1 MEKKISRRSFLKG
14 AAATGV
20 GAAIG
25 LIGVGCDR
33 ANEIPEATE
42 GTAVSESTAAAG
54 TTAAAETAATGES
67 AGSTEAVKTFL
78 PQENYDISETRD
90 FDVIVVGAGGGG
102 MSAAIRSAQ
111 LGMKTVLLEQ
121 RNVTGGTTLFTE
133 GLFAINSHIQKENG
147 KNPPDLGYDLFTR
160 AMDFHHWYADGAL
173 FRKYIDNS
181 GENIAWLES
190 VGVEFQG
197 TGTMC
202 DNEYN
207 TWHQYKYEEG
217 QISGK
222 TYVDNL
228 TKAVTEAGATL
239 VLGSEGVNII
249 QGSDGAVTG
258 IIAREEDK
266 YIQYNASKGV
276 ILATGGYSDNP
287 EMIREFGKNPDRI
300 DPMGAGGRNG
310 FGINAARQA
319 GGTLAPAPGCLV
331 FYGGCIPGVM
341 YGTHLYCA
349 SAFQPYFWING
360 ECQRFVNE
368 YYAERNFT
376 FSGNAQSMQDR
387 VISIVT
393 QKQMDEMY
401 EYGGTFGCGEYIHA
415 GEPLSELWDQF
426 KAQKD
431 GGNQYVHGPMETLDD
446 VAQELNLDA
455 DALKASIEKYN
466 GFCEKGVDEEF
477 AKDAKYL
484 LPLESGPYY
493 AFELFAGIF
502 TTVGGMK
509 ITPDAQVLDAN
520 AKPIPHLY
528 AVGCDAGGIYG
539 DSYDVSIC
547 EGSCQGFAVYSGK
560 AAAEHIAENN

>member
-1 MEKKISRRSFLKG
+1 MAMEISRRSFLKG

-20 GAAIG
+20 VAALSSIG
-25 LIGVGCDR
+25 I
-33 ANEIPEATE
+33 
-42 GTAVSESTAAAG
+42 S
-54 TTAAAETAATGES
+54 AAAEEAAAADES
-67 AGSTEAVKTFL
+67 VKSYL
-78 PQENYDISETRD
+78 PQEKYDIAEERD
-90 FDVIVVGAGGGG
+90 FDVVVVGAGGGG
-102 MSAAIRSAQ
+102 MSAAIRAAQ
-111 LGMKTVLLEQ
+111 LGLSTVLLEQ
-121 RNVTGGTTLFTE
+121 RSVTGGTTLFTE
-133 GLFAINSHIQKENG
+133 GLFAVNSHIQKENG
-147 KNPPDLGYDLFTR
+147 KNPPDLGYDLFTT
-160 AMDFHHWYADGAL
+160 AMDYHHWYADGAL
-173 FRKYIDNS
+173 FRRYMDKS

-202 DNEYN
+202 DNVYN

-217 QISGK
+217 QISGR

-249 QGSDGAVTG
+249 QAEDGTVTG
-258 IIAREEDK
+258 IIAKEEDK
-266 YIQYNASKGV
+266 YIQYNAAKGV

-287 EMIREFGKNPDRI
+287 DMIREFGKNPDRI

-319 GGTLAPAPGCLV
+319 GGTMAPSPGCLV

-360 ECQRFVNE
+360 NCDRFVNE
-368 YYAERNFT
+368 YYAERNFC

-393 QKQMDEMY
+393 QAQMDNMFEN
-401 EYGGTFGCGEYIHA
+401 GGTFGCGEYIHA
-415 GEPLSELWDQF
+415 GEPLTQLWEQF
-426 KAQKD
+426 QAQKD
-431 GGNQYVHGPMETLDD
+431 KGSPHVHGPMETLDD
-446 VAQELNLDA
+446 VAAELGLDA
-455 DALKASIEKYN
+455 DKLKASIEKYN
-466 GFCEKGVDEEF
+466 GYCANGVDEEF
-477 AKDAKYL
+477 GKDAQYL
-484 LPLESGPYY
+484 FPLESGPYY
-493 AFELFAGIF
+493 AFELYAGIF

-509 ITPDAQVLDAN
+509 ITPDAQVLDAD
-520 AKPIPHLY
+520 AKPVPHLY
-528 AVGCDAGGIYG
+528 AIGCDAGGIYG

-547 EGSCQGFAVYSGK
+547 EGSCQGFAVFSGK
-560 AAAEHIAENN
+560 AAAEHIAANA

>member
-1 MEKKISRRSFLKG
+1 MAMEISRRSFLKG

-20 GAAIG
+20 VAALSSIG
-25 LIGVGCDR
+25 I
-33 ANEIPEATE
+33 
-42 GTAVSESTAAAG
+42 S
-54 TTAAAETAATGES
+54 AAAEEAAAADES
-67 AGSTEAVKTFL
+67 VRSYL
-78 PQENYDISETRD
+78 PQEKYDIAEERD
-90 FDVIVVGAGGGG
+90 FDVVVVGAGGGG
-102 MSAAIRSAQ
+102 MSAAIRAAQ
-111 LGMKTVLLEQ
+111 LGMNTVLLEQ
-121 RNVTGGTTLFTE
+121 RSVTGGTTLFTE
-133 GLFAINSHIQKENG
+133 GLFAVNSHIQKENG
-147 KNPPDLGYDLFTR
+147 KNPPDLGYDLFTT
-160 AMDFHHWYADGAL
+160 AMDYHHWYADGAL
-173 FRKYIDNS
+173 FRRYMDKS

-217 QISGK
+217 QISGR

-249 QGSDGAVTG
+249 QAADGTVTG
-258 IIAREEDK
+258 IIAKEEDK
-266 YIQYNASKGV
+266 YIQYNAAKGV

-287 EMIREFGKNPDRI
+287 DMIREFGKNPDRI

-319 GGTLAPAPGCLV
+319 GGTMAPSPGCLV

-360 ECQRFVNE
+360 NCDRFVNE
-368 YYAERNFT
+368 YYAERNFC

-393 QKQMDEMY
+393 QAQMDNMY
-401 EYGGTFGCGEYIHA
+401 ENGGTFGCGEDIHA
-415 GEPLSELWDQF
+415 GEPLTQLWEQF
-426 KAQKD
+426 QAQKD
-431 GGNQYVHGPMETLDD
+431 KGSPHVHGPMETLDD
-446 VAQELNLDA
+446 VAAELGLDA
-455 DALKASIEKYN
+455 DKLKASIEKYN
-466 GFCEKGVDEEF
+466 GYCANGVDEEF
-477 AKDAKYL
+477 GKDAQYL
-484 LPLESGPYY
+484 FPLESGPYY
-493 AFELFAGIF
+493 AFELYAGIF

-520 AKPIPHLY
+520 AQPIPHLY
-528 AVGCDAGGIYG
+528 AIGCDAGGIYG

-547 EGSCQGFAVYSGK
+547 EGSCQGFAVFSGK
-560 AAAEHIAENN
+560 AAAEHIAANA

>member
-1 MEKKISRRSFLKG
+1 MAMEISRRSFLKG

-20 GAAIG
+20 VAALSSIG
-25 LIGVGCDR
+25 I
-33 ANEIPEATE
+33 
-42 GTAVSESTAAAG
+42 S
-54 TTAAAETAATGES
+54 AAAEEAAAADES
-67 AGSTEAVKTFL
+67 VKSYL
-78 PQENYDISETRD
+78 PQEKYDIAEERD
-90 FDVIVVGAGGGG
+90 FDVVVVGAGGGG
-102 MSAAIRSAQ
+102 MSAAIRAAQ
-111 LGMKTVLLEQ
+111 LGLSTVLLEQ
-121 RNVTGGTTLFTE
+121 RSVTGGTTLFTE
-133 GLFAINSHIQKENG
+133 GLFAVNSHIQKENG
-147 KNPPDLGYDLFTR
+147 KNPPDLGYDLFTT
-160 AMDFHHWYADGAL
+160 AMDYHHWYADGAL
-173 FRKYIDNS
+173 FRRYMDKS

-202 DNEYN
+202 DNVYN

-217 QISGK
+217 QISGR

-249 QGSDGAVTG
+249 QAEDGTVTG
-258 IIAREEDK
+258 IIAKEEDK
-266 YIQYNASKGV
+266 YIQYNAAKGV

-287 EMIREFGKNPDRI
+287 DMIREFGKNPDRI

-319 GGTLAPAPGCLV
+319 GGTLAPSPGCLV

-360 ECQRFVNE
+360 NCDRFVNE
-368 YYAERNFT
+368 YYAERNFC

-393 QKQMDEMY
+393 QAQMDNMY
-401 EYGGTFGCGEYIHA
+401 ENGGTFGCGEYIHA
-415 GEPLSELWDQF
+415 GEPLTQLWEQF
-426 KAQKD
+426 QAQKD
-431 GGNQYVHGPMETLDD
+431 KGSPHVHGPMETLDD
-446 VAQELNLDA
+446 VAAELGLDA
-455 DALKASIEKYN
+455 DKLKASIEKYN
-466 GFCEKGVDEEF
+466 GYCANGVDEEF
-477 AKDAKYL
+477 GKDAQYL
-484 LPLESGPYY
+484 FPLESGPYY
-493 AFELFAGIF
+493 AFELYAGIF

-509 ITPDAQVLDAN
+509 ITPDAQVLDAD
-520 AKPIPHLY
+520 AKPVPHLY
-528 AVGCDAGGIYG
+528 AIGCDAGGIYG

-547 EGSCQGFAVYSGK
+547 EGSCQGFAVFSGK
-560 AAAEHIAENN
+560 AAAEHIAANT

>member
-1 MEKKISRRSFLKG
+1 MAMEISRRSFLKG

-20 GAAIG
+20 VAALSSIG
-25 LIGVGCDR
+25 I
-33 ANEIPEATE
+33 
-42 GTAVSESTAAAG
+42 S
-54 TTAAAETAATGES
+54 AAAEEAAAADES
-67 AGSTEAVKTFL
+67 VKSYL
-78 PQENYDISETRD
+78 PQEKYDIAEERD
-90 FDVIVVGAGGGG
+90 FDVVVVGAGGGG
-102 MSAAIRSAQ
+102 MSAAIRAAQ
-111 LGMKTVLLEQ
+111 LGLSTVLLEQ
-121 RNVTGGTTLFTE
+121 RSVTGGTTLFTE
-133 GLFAINSHIQKENG
+133 GLFAVNSHIQKENG
-147 KNPPDLGYDLFTR
+147 KNPPDLGYDLFTT
-160 AMDFHHWYADGAL
+160 AMDYHHWYADGAL
-173 FRKYIDNS
+173 FRRYMDKS

-202 DNEYN
+202 DNVYN

-217 QISGK
+217 QISGR

-249 QGSDGAVTG
+249 QAEDGTVTG
-258 IIAREEDK
+258 IIAKEEDK
-266 YIQYNASKGV
+266 YIQYNAAKGV

-287 EMIREFGKNPDRI
+287 DMIREFGKNPDRI

-319 GGTLAPAPGCLV
+319 GGTLAPSPGCLV

-360 ECQRFVNE
+360 NCDRFVNE
-368 YYAERNFT
+368 YYAERNFC

-393 QKQMDEMY
+393 QAQMDNMFEN
-401 EYGGTFGCGEYIHA
+401 GGTFGCGEYIHA
-415 GEPLSELWDQF
+415 GEPLTELWEQF
-426 KAQKD
+426 QAQKD
-431 GGNQYVHGPMETLDD
+431 KGSPHVHGPMETLDD
-446 VAQELNLDA
+446 VAAELGLDA
-455 DALKASIEKYN
+455 DKLKASIEKYN
-466 GFCEKGVDEEF
+466 GYCANGVDEEF
-477 AKDAKYL
+477 GKDAQYL
-484 LPLESGPYY
+484 FPLESGPYY
-493 AFELFAGIF
+493 AFELYAGIF

-509 ITPDAQVLDAN
+509 ITPDAQVLDAD
-520 AKPIPHLY
+520 AKPVPHLY
-528 AVGCDAGGIYG
+528 GIGCDAGGIYG

-547 EGSCQGFAVYSGK
+547 EGSCQGFAVFSGK
-560 AAAEHIAENN
+560 AAAEHIAANA

>member
-1 MEKKISRRSFLKG
+1 MAMEISRRSFLKG

-20 GAAIG
+20 VAALSSIG
-25 LIGVGCDR
+25 I
-33 ANEIPEATE
+33 
-42 GTAVSESTAAAG
+42 S
-54 TTAAAETAATGES
+54 AAAEEAAAADES
-67 AGSTEAVKTFL
+67 VRSYL
-78 PQENYDISETRD
+78 PQEKYDIAEERD
-90 FDVIVVGAGGGG
+90 FDVVVVGAGGGG
-102 MSAAIRSAQ
+102 MSAAIRAAQ
-111 LGMKTVLLEQ
+111 LGMNTVLLEQ
-121 RNVTGGTTLFTE
+121 RSVTGGTTLFTE
-133 GLFAINSHIQKENG
+133 GLFAVNSHIQKENG
-147 KNPPDLGYDLFTR
+147 KNPPDLGYDLFTT
-160 AMDFHHWYADGAL
+160 AMDYHHWYADGAL
-173 FRKYIDNS
+173 FRRYMDKS

-202 DNEYN
+202 DNKYN

-217 QISGK
+217 QISGR

-249 QGSDGAVTG
+249 QADDGTVTG
-258 IIAREEDK
+258 IIAKEEDK
-266 YIQYNASKGV
+266 YIQYNAAKGV

-287 EMIREFGKNPDRI
+287 DMIREFGKNPDRI

-319 GGTLAPAPGCLV
+319 GGTMAPSPGCLV

-360 ECQRFVNE
+360 NCDRFVNE
-368 YYAERNFT
+368 YYAERNFC

-393 QKQMDEMY
+393 QAQMDNMY
-401 EYGGTFGCGEYIHA
+401 ENGGTFGCGEYIHA
-415 GEPLSELWDQF
+415 GEPLTQLWEQF
-426 KAQKD
+426 QAQKD
-431 GGNQYVHGPMETLDD
+431 KGSPHVHGPMETLDD
-446 VAQELNLDA
+446 VAAELGLDV
-455 DALKASIEKYN
+455 DKLKASIEKYN
-466 GFCEKGVDEEF
+466 GYCANGVDEEF
-477 AKDAKYL
+477 GKDAQYL
-484 LPLESGPYY
+484 FPLESGPYY
-493 AFELFAGIF
+493 AFELYAGIF

-520 AKPIPHLY
+520 AQPIPHLY
-528 AVGCDAGGIYG
+528 AIGCDAGGIYG

-547 EGSCQGFAVYSGK
+547 EGSCQGFAVFSGK
-560 AAAEHIAENN
+560 AAAEHIAANA

>member
-1 MEKKISRRSFLKG
+1 MAMEISRRSFLKG

-20 GAAIG
+20 VAALSSIG
-25 LIGVGCDR
+25 I
-33 ANEIPEATE
+33 
-42 GTAVSESTAAAG
+42 S
-54 TTAAAETAATGES
+54 AAAEEAAAADES
-67 AGSTEAVKTFL
+67 VKSYL
-78 PQENYDISETRD
+78 PQEKYDIAEERD
-90 FDVIVVGAGGGG
+90 FDVVVVGAGGGG
-102 MSAAIRSAQ
+102 MSAAIRAAQ
-111 LGMKTVLLEQ
+111 LGLSTVLLEQ
-121 RNVTGGTTLFTE
+121 RSVTGGTTLFTE
-133 GLFAINSHIQKENG
+133 GLFAVNSHIQKENG
-147 KNPPDLGYDLFTR
+147 KNPPDLGYDLFTT
-160 AMDFHHWYADGAL
+160 AMDYHHWYADGAL
-173 FRKYIDNS
+173 FRRYMDKS

-202 DNEYN
+202 DNVYN

-217 QISGK
+217 QISGR

-249 QGSDGAVTG
+249 QAEDGTVTG
-258 IIAREEDK
+258 IIAKEEDK
-266 YIQYNASKGV
+266 YIQYNAAKGV

-287 EMIREFGKNPDRI
+287 DMIREFGKNPDRI

-319 GGTLAPAPGCLV
+319 GGTLAPSPGCLV

-360 ECQRFVNE
+360 NCDRFVNE
-368 YYAERNFT
+368 YYAERNFC

-393 QKQMDEMY
+393 QAQMDNMFEN
-401 EYGGTFGCGEYIHA
+401 GGTFGCGEYIHA
-415 GEPLSELWDQF
+415 GEPLTQLWEQF
-426 KAQKD
+426 QAQKD
-431 GGNQYVHGPMETLDD
+431 KGSPHVHGPMETLDD
-446 VAQELNLDA
+446 VAAELGLDA
-455 DALKASIEKYN
+455 DKLKASIEKYN
-466 GFCEKGVDEEF
+466 GYCANGVDEEF
-477 AKDAKYL
+477 GKDAQYL
-484 LPLESGPYY
+484 FPLESGPYY
-493 AFELFAGIF
+493 AFELYAGIF

-520 AKPIPHLY
+520 AQPIPHLY
-528 AVGCDAGGIYG
+528 AIGCDAGGIYG

-547 EGSCQGFAVYSGK
+547 EGSCQGFAVFSGK
-560 AAAEHIAENN
+560 AAAEHIAANA

>member
-1 MEKKISRRSFLKG
+1 MAMEISRRSFLKG

-20 GAAIG
+20 VAALSSIG
-25 LIGVGCDR
+25 I
-33 ANEIPEATE
+33 
-42 GTAVSESTAAAG
+42 S
-54 TTAAAETAATGES
+54 AAAEEAAAADES
-67 AGSTEAVKTFL
+67 VRSYL
-78 PQENYDISETRD
+78 PQEKYDIAEERD
-90 FDVIVVGAGGGG
+90 FDVVVVGAGGGG
-102 MSAAIRSAQ
+102 MSAAIRAAQ
-111 LGMKTVLLEQ
+111 LGMNTVLLEQ
-121 RNVTGGTTLFTE
+121 RSVTGGTTLFTE
-133 GLFAINSHIQKENG
+133 GLFAVNSHIQKENG
-147 KNPPDLGYDLFTR
+147 KNPPDLGYDLFTT
-160 AMDFHHWYADGAL
+160 AMDYHHWYADGAL
-173 FRKYIDNS
+173 FRRYMDKS

-217 QISGK
+217 QISGR

-249 QGSDGAVTG
+249 QAADGTVTG
-258 IIAREEDK
+258 IIAKEEDK
-266 YIQYNASKGV
+266 YIQYNAAKGV

-287 EMIREFGKNPDRI
+287 DMIREFGKNPDRI

-319 GGTLAPAPGCLV
+319 GGTMAPSPGCLV

-360 ECQRFVNE
+360 NCDRFVNE
-368 YYAERNFT
+368 YYAERNFC

-393 QKQMDEMY
+393 QAQMDNMY
-401 EYGGTFGCGEYIHA
+401 ENGGTFGCGEYIHA
-415 GEPLSELWDQF
+415 GEPLTQLWEQF
-426 KAQKD
+426 QAQKD
-431 GGNQYVHGPMETLDD
+431 KGSPHVHGPMETLDD
-446 VAQELNLDA
+446 VASELGLDA
-455 DALKASIEKYN
+455 DKLKASIEKYN
-466 GFCEKGVDEEF
+466 GYCANGVDEEF
-477 AKDAKYL
+477 GKDAQYL
-484 LPLESGPYY
+484 FPLESGPYY
-493 AFELFAGIF
+493 AFELYAGIF

-520 AKPIPHLY
+520 AQPIPHLY
-528 AVGCDAGGIYG
+528 AIGCDAGGIYG

-547 EGSCQGFAVYSGK
+547 EGSCQGFAVFSGK
-560 AAAEHIAENN
+560 AAAEHIAANA

>member
-1 MEKKISRRSFLKG
+1 MAMEISRRSFLKG

-20 GAAIG
+20 VAALSSIG
-25 LIGVGCDR
+25 I
-33 ANEIPEATE
+33 
-42 GTAVSESTAAAG
+42 S
-54 TTAAAETAATGES
+54 AAAEEAAAADES
-67 AGSTEAVKTFL
+67 VRSYL
-78 PQENYDISETRD
+78 PQEKYDIAEERD
-90 FDVIVVGAGGGG
+90 FDVVVVGAGGGG
-102 MSAAIRSAQ
+102 MSAAIRAAQ
-111 LGMKTVLLEQ
+111 LGMNTVLLEQ
-121 RNVTGGTTLFTE
+121 RSVTGGTTLFTE
-133 GLFAINSHIQKENG
+133 GLFAVNSHIQKENG
-147 KNPPDLGYDLFTR
+147 KNPPDLGYDLFTT
-160 AMDFHHWYADGAL
+160 AMDYHHWYADGAL
-173 FRKYIDNS
+173 FRRYMDKS

-202 DNEYN
+202 DNVYN

-217 QISGK
+217 QISGR

-249 QGSDGAVTG
+249 QADDGTVTG
-258 IIAREEDK
+258 IIAKEEDK
-266 YIQYNASKGV
+266 YIQYNAAKGV

-287 EMIREFGKNPDRI
+287 DMIREFGKNPDRI

-319 GGTLAPAPGCLV
+319 GGTMAPSPGCLV

-360 ECQRFVNE
+360 NCDRFVNE
-368 YYAERNFT
+368 YYAERNFC

-393 QKQMDEMY
+393 QAQMDNMY
-401 EYGGTFGCGEYIHA
+401 ENGGTFGCGEYIHA
-415 GEPLSELWDQF
+415 GEPLTQLWEQF
-426 KAQKD
+426 QAQKD
-431 GGNQYVHGPMETLDD
+431 KGSPHVHGPMETLDD
-446 VAQELNLDA
+446 VAAELGLDV
-455 DALKASIEKYN
+455 DKLKASIEKYN
-466 GFCEKGVDEEF
+466 GYCANGVDEEF
-477 AKDAKYL
+477 GKDAQYL
-484 LPLESGPYY
+484 FPLESGPYY
-493 AFELFAGIF
+493 AFELYAGIF

-520 AKPIPHLY
+520 AQPIPHLY
-528 AVGCDAGGIYG
+528 AIGCDAGGIYG

-547 EGSCQGFAVYSGK
+547 EGSCQGFAVFSGK
-560 AAAEHIAENN
+560 AAAEHIAANA

>member
-1 MEKKISRRSFLKG
+1 MAMEISRRSFLKG

-20 GAAIG
+20 VAALSSIG
-25 LIGVGCDR
+25 I
-33 ANEIPEATE
+33 
-42 GTAVSESTAAAG
+42 S
-54 TTAAAETAATGES
+54 AAAEEAAAADES
-67 AGSTEAVKTFL
+67 VKSYL
-78 PQENYDISETRD
+78 PQEKYDIAEERD
-90 FDVIVVGAGGGG
+90 FDVVVVGAGGGG
-102 MSAAIRSAQ
+102 MSAAIRAAQ
-111 LGMKTVLLEQ
+111 LGMNTVLLEQ
-121 RNVTGGTTLFTE
+121 RSVTGGTTLFTE
-133 GLFAINSHIQKENG
+133 GLFAVNSHIQKENG
-147 KNPPDLGYDLFTR
+147 KNPPDLGYDLFTT
-160 AMDFHHWYADGAL
+160 AMDYHHWYADGAL
-173 FRKYIDNS
+173 FRRYMDKS

-202 DNEYN
+202 DNVYN

-217 QISGK
+217 QISGR

-249 QGSDGAVTG
+249 QAEDGTVTG
-258 IIAREEDK
+258 IIAKEEDK
-266 YIQYNASKGV
+266 YIQYNAAKGV

-287 EMIREFGKNPDRI
+287 DMIREFGKNPDRI

-319 GGTLAPAPGCLV
+319 GGTLAPSPGCLV

-360 ECQRFVNE
+360 NCDRFVNE
-368 YYAERNFT
+368 YYAERNFC

-393 QKQMDEMY
+393 QAQMDNMY
-401 EYGGTFGCGEYIHA
+401 ENGGTFGCGEYIHA
-415 GEPLSELWDQF
+415 GEPLTQLWEQF
-426 KAQKD
+426 QAQKD
-431 GGNQYVHGPMETLDD
+431 KGSPHVHGPMETLDD
-446 VAQELNLDA
+446 VAAELGLDA
-455 DALKASIEKYN
+455 DKLKASIEKYN
-466 GFCEKGVDEEF
+466 GYCANGVDEEF
-477 AKDAKYL
+477 GKDAQYL
-484 LPLESGPYY
+484 FPLESGPYY
-493 AFELFAGIF
+493 AFELYAGIF

-509 ITPDAQVLDAN
+509 ITPDAQVLDAD
-520 AKPIPHLY
+520 AKPVPHLY
-528 AVGCDAGGIYG
+528 AIGCDAGGIYG

-547 EGSCQGFAVYSGK
+547 EGSCQGFAVFSGK
-560 AAAEHIAENN
+560 AAAEHIAANA

>member
-1 MEKKISRRSFLKG
+1 MAMEISRRSVLKG

-20 GAAIG
+20 VAALSSIG
-25 LIGVGCDR
+25 I
-33 ANEIPEATE
+33 
-42 GTAVSESTAAAG
+42 S
-54 TTAAAETAATGES
+54 AAAEEAAAADES
-67 AGSTEAVKTFL
+67 VKSYL
-78 PQENYDISETRD
+78 PQEKYDIAEERD
-90 FDVIVVGAGGGG
+90 FDVVVVGAGGGG
-102 MSAAIRSAQ
+102 MSAAIRAAQ
-111 LGMKTVLLEQ
+111 LGLNTVLLEQ
-121 RNVTGGTTLFTE
+121 RSVTGGTTLFTE
-133 GLFAINSHIQKENG
+133 GLFAVNSRIQKENG
-147 KNPPDLGYDLFTR
+147 KIPPDLGYDLFTT
-160 AMDFHHWYADGAL
+160 AMDYHHWYADGAL
-173 FRKYIDNS
+173 FRRYMDKS

-202 DNEYN
+202 DNVYN

-217 QISGK
+217 QISGR

-249 QGSDGAVTG
+249 QAEDGTVTG
-258 IIAREEDK
+258 IIAKEEDK
-266 YIQYNASKGV
+266 YIQYNAAKGV

-287 EMIREFGKNPDRI
+287 DMIREFGKNPDRI

-319 GGTLAPAPGCLV
+319 GGTLAPSPGCLV

-360 ECQRFVNE
+360 NCDRFVNE
-368 YYAERNFT
+368 YYAERNFC

-393 QKQMDEMY
+393 QAQMDNMY
-401 EYGGTFGCGEYIHA
+401 ENGGTFGCGEYIHA
-415 GEPLSELWDQF
+415 GEPLTQLWEQF
-426 KAQKD
+426 QAQKD
-431 GGNQYVHGPMETLDD
+431 KGSPHVHGPMETLDD
-446 VAQELNLDA
+446 VAAELGLDA
-455 DALKASIEKYN
+455 DKLKASIEKYN
-466 GFCEKGVDEEF
+466 GYCANGVDEEF
-477 AKDAKYL
+477 GKDAQYL
-484 LPLESGPYY
+484 FPLESGPYY
-493 AFELFAGIF
+493 AFELYAGIF

-509 ITPDAQVLDAN
+509 ITPDAQVLDAD
-520 AKPIPHLY
+520 AKPVPHLY
-528 AVGCDAGGIYG
+528 AIGCDAGGIYG

-547 EGSCQGFAVYSGK
+547 EGSCQGFAVFSGK
-560 AAAEHIAENN
+560 AAAEHIAANA

>member
-1 MEKKISRRSFLKG
+1 MAMEISRRSFLKG

-20 GAAIG
+20 VAALFLKGAAATGVVAALSSIG
-25 LIGVGCDR
+25 I
-33 ANEIPEATE
+33 
-42 GTAVSESTAAAG
+42 S
-54 TTAAAETAATGES
+54 AAAEEAAAADES
-67 AGSTEAVKTFL
+67 VKSYL
-78 PQENYDISETRD
+78 PQEKYDIAEERD
-90 FDVIVVGAGGGG
+90 FDVVVVGAGGGG
-102 MSAAIRSAQ
+102 MSAAIRAAQ
-111 LGMKTVLLEQ
+111 LGLSTVLLEQ
-121 RNVTGGTTLFTE
+121 RSVTGGTTLFTE
-133 GLFAINSHIQKENG
+133 GLFAVNSHIQKENG
-147 KNPPDLGYDLFTR
+147 KNPPDLGYDLFTT
-160 AMDFHHWYADGAL
+160 AMDYHHWYADGAL
-173 FRKYIDNS
+173 FRRYMDKS

-202 DNEYN
+202 DNVYN

-217 QISGK
+217 QISGR

-249 QGSDGAVTG
+249 QAEDGTVTG
-258 IIAREEDK
+258 IIAKEEDK
-266 YIQYNASKGV
+266 YIQYNAAKGV

-287 EMIREFGKNPDRI
+287 DMIREFGKNPDRI

-319 GGTLAPAPGCLV
+319 GGTLAPSPGCLV

-360 ECQRFVNE
+360 NCDRFVNE
-368 YYAERNFT
+368 YYAERNFC

-393 QKQMDEMY
+393 QAQMDNMFEN
-401 EYGGTFGCGEYIHA
+401 GGTFGCGEYIHA
-415 GEPLSELWDQF
+415 GEPLTELWEQF
-426 KAQKD
+426 QAQKD
-431 GGNQYVHGPMETLDD
+431 KGSPHVHGPMETLDD
-446 VAQELNLDA
+446 VAAELGLDA
-455 DALKASIEKYN
+455 DKLKASIEKYN
-466 GFCEKGVDEEF
+466 GYCANGVDEEF
-477 AKDAKYL
+477 GKDAQYL
-484 LPLESGPYY
+484 FPLESGPYY
-493 AFELFAGIF
+493 AFELYAGIF

-509 ITPDAQVLDAN
+509 ITPDAQVLDAD
-520 AKPIPHLY
+520 AKPVPHLY
-528 AVGCDAGGIYG
+528 AIGCDAGGIYG

-547 EGSCQGFAVYSGK
+547 EGSCQGFAVFSGK
-560 AAAEHIAENN
+560 AAAEHIAANA

>member
-1 MEKKISRRSFLKG
+1 MAMEISRRSFLKG

-20 GAAIG
+20 VAALSSIG
-25 LIGVGCDR
+25 I
-33 ANEIPEATE
+33 
-42 GTAVSESTAAAG
+42 S
-54 TTAAAETAATGES
+54 AAAEEAAAADES
-67 AGSTEAVKTFL
+67 VRSYL
-78 PQENYDISETRD
+78 PQEKYDIAEERD
-90 FDVIVVGAGGGG
+90 FDVVVVGAGGGG
-102 MSAAIRSAQ
+102 MSAAIRAAQ
-111 LGMKTVLLEQ
+111 LGMNTVLLEQ
-121 RNVTGGTTLFTE
+121 RSVTGGTTLFTE
-133 GLFAINSHIQKENG
+133 GLFAVNSHIQKENG
-147 KNPPDLGYDLFTR
+147 KNPPDLGYDLFTT
-160 AMDFHHWYADGAL
+160 AMDYHHWYADGAL
-173 FRKYIDNS
+173 FRRYMDKS

-217 QISGK
+217 QISGR

-249 QGSDGAVTG
+249 QADDGTVTG
-258 IIAREEDK
+258 IIAKEEDK
-266 YIQYNASKGV
+266 YIQYNAAKGV

-287 EMIREFGKNPDRI
+287 DMIREFGKNPDRI

-319 GGTLAPAPGCLV
+319 GGTMAPSPGCLV

-360 ECQRFVNE
+360 NCDRFVNE
-368 YYAERNFT
+368 YYAERNFC

-393 QKQMDEMY
+393 QAQMDNMY
-401 EYGGTFGCGEYIHA
+401 ENGGTFGCGEYIHA
-415 GEPLSELWDQF
+415 GEPLTQLWEQF
-426 KAQKD
+426 QAQKD
-431 GGNQYVHGPMETLDD
+431 KGSPHVHGPMETLDD
-446 VAQELNLDA
+446 VASELGLDA
-455 DALKASIEKYN
+455 DKLKASIEKYN
-466 GFCEKGVDEEF
+466 GYCANGVDEEF
-477 AKDAKYL
+477 GKDAQYL
-484 LPLESGPYY
+484 FPLESGPYY
-493 AFELFAGIF
+493 AFELYAGIF

-520 AKPIPHLY
+520 AQPIPHLY
-528 AVGCDAGGIYG
+528 AIGCDAGGIYG

-547 EGSCQGFAVYSGK
+547 EGSCQGFAVFSGK
-560 AAAEHIAENN
+560 AAAEHIAANA

>member
-1 MEKKISRRSFLKG
+1 MAMEISRRSFLKG

-20 GAAIG
+20 VAALSSIG
-25 LIGVGCDR
+25 I
-33 ANEIPEATE
+33 
-42 GTAVSESTAAAG
+42 S
-54 TTAAAETAATGES
+54 AAAEEAAAADES
-67 AGSTEAVKTFL
+67 VRSYL
-78 PQENYDISETRD
+78 PQEKYDIAEERD
-90 FDVIVVGAGGGG
+90 FDVVVVGAGGGG
-102 MSAAIRSAQ
+102 MSAAIRAAQ
-111 LGMKTVLLEQ
+111 LGMNTVLLEQ
-121 RNVTGGTTLFTE
+121 RSVTGGTTLFTE
-133 GLFAINSHIQKENG
+133 GLFAVNSHIQKENG
-147 KNPPDLGYDLFTR
+147 KNPPDLGYDLFTT
-160 AMDFHHWYADGAL
+160 AMDYHHWYADGAL
-173 FRKYIDNS
+173 FRRYMDKS

-217 QISGK
+217 QISGR

-249 QGSDGAVTG
+249 QAADGTVTG
-258 IIAREEDK
+258 IIAKEEDK
-266 YIQYNASKGV
+266 YIQYNAAKGV

-287 EMIREFGKNPDRI
+287 DMIREFGKNPDRI
-300 DPMGAGGRNG
+300 APMGAGGRNG

-319 GGTLAPAPGCLV
+319 GGTMAPSPGCLV

-360 ECQRFVNE
+360 NCDRFVNE
-368 YYAERNFT
+368 YYAERNFC

-393 QKQMDEMY
+393 QAQMDNMY
-401 EYGGTFGCGEYIHA
+401 ENGGTFGCGEYIHA
-415 GEPLSELWDQF
+415 GEPLTQLWEQF
-426 KAQKD
+426 QAQKD
-431 GGNQYVHGPMETLDD
+431 KGSPHVHGPMETLDD
-446 VAQELNLDA
+446 VASELGLDA
-455 DALKASIEKYN
+455 DKLKASIEKYN
-466 GFCEKGVDEEF
+466 GYCANGVDEEF
-477 AKDAKYL
+477 GKDAQYL
-484 LPLESGPYY
+484 FPLESGPYY
-493 AFELFAGIF
+493 AFELYAGIF

-520 AKPIPHLY
+520 AQPIPHLY
-528 AVGCDAGGIYG
+528 AIGCDAGGIYG

-547 EGSCQGFAVYSGK
+547 EGSCQGFAVFSGK
-560 AAAEHIAENN
+560 AAAEHIAANA

>member
-1 MEKKISRRSFLKG
+1 MAMEISRRSFLKG

-20 GAAIG
+20 VAALSSIG
-25 LIGVGCDR
+25 I
-33 ANEIPEATE
+33 
-42 GTAVSESTAAAG
+42 S
-54 TTAAAETAATGES
+54 AAAEEAAAADES
-67 AGSTEAVKTFL
+67 VRSYL
-78 PQENYDISETRD
+78 PQEKYDIAEERD
-90 FDVIVVGAGGGG
+90 FDVVVVGAGGGG
-102 MSAAIRSAQ
+102 MSAAIRAAQ
-111 LGMKTVLLEQ
+111 LGMNTVLLEQ
-121 RNVTGGTTLFTE
+121 RSVTGGTTLFTE
-133 GLFAINSHIQKENG
+133 GLFAVNSHIQKENG
-147 KNPPDLGYDLFTR
+147 KNPPDLGYDLFTT
-160 AMDFHHWYADGAL
+160 AMDYHHWYADGAL
-173 FRKYIDNS
+173 FRRYMDKS

-217 QISGK
+217 QISGR

-249 QGSDGAVTG
+249 QAADGTVTG
-258 IIAREEDK
+258 IIAKEEDR
-266 YIQYNASKGV
+266 YIQYNAAKGV

-287 EMIREFGKNPDRI
+287 DMIREFGKNPDRI

-319 GGTLAPAPGCLV
+319 GGTMAPSPGCLV

-360 ECQRFVNE
+360 NCDRFVNE
-368 YYAERNFT
+368 YYAERNFC

-393 QKQMDEMY
+393 QAQMDNMY
-401 EYGGTFGCGEYIHA
+401 ENGGTFGCGEYIHA
-415 GEPLSELWDQF
+415 GEPLTQLWEQF
-426 KAQKD
+426 QAQKD
-431 GGNQYVHGPMETLDD
+431 KGSPHVHGPMETLDD
-446 VAQELNLDA
+446 VAAELGLDA
-455 DALKASIEKYN
+455 DKLKASIEKYN
-466 GFCEKGVDEEF
+466 GYCANGVDEEF
-477 AKDAKYL
+477 GKDAQYL
-484 LPLESGPYY
+484 FPLESGPYY
-493 AFELFAGIF
+493 AFELYAGIF

-520 AKPIPHLY
+520 AQPIPHLY
-528 AVGCDAGGIYG
+528 AIGCDAGGIYG

-547 EGSCQGFAVYSGK
+547 EGSCQGFAVFSGK
-560 AAAEHIAENN
+560 AAAEHIAANA

>member
-1 MEKKISRRSFLKG
+1 MAMEISRRSFLKG

-20 GAAIG
+20 VAALSSIG
-25 LIGVGCDR
+25 I
-33 ANEIPEATE
+33 
-42 GTAVSESTAAAG
+42 S
-54 TTAAAETAATGES
+54 AAAEEAAAADES
-67 AGSTEAVKTFL
+67 VRSYL
-78 PQENYDISETRD
+78 PQEKYDIAEERD
-90 FDVIVVGAGGGG
+90 FDVVVVGAGGGG
-102 MSAAIRSAQ
+102 MSAAIRAAQ
-111 LGMKTVLLEQ
+111 LGLSTVLLEQ
-121 RNVTGGTTLFTE
+121 RSVTGGTTLFTE
-133 GLFAINSHIQKENG
+133 GLFAVNSHIQKENG
-147 KNPPDLGYDLFTR
+147 KNPPDLGYDLFTT
-160 AMDFHHWYADGAL
+160 AMDYHHWYADGAL
-173 FRKYIDNS
+173 FRRYMDKS

-202 DNEYN
+202 DNVYN

-217 QISGK
+217 QISGR

-249 QGSDGAVTG
+249 QAEDGTVTG
-258 IIAREEDK
+258 IIAKEEDK
-266 YIQYNASKGV
+266 YIQYNAAKGV

-287 EMIREFGKNPDRI
+287 DMIREFGKNPDRI

-319 GGTLAPAPGCLV
+319 GGTLAPSPGCLV

-360 ECQRFVNE
+360 NCDRFVNE
-368 YYAERNFT
+368 YYAERNFC

-393 QKQMDEMY
+393 QAQMDNMFEN
-401 EYGGTFGCGEYIHA
+401 GGTFGCGEYIHA
-415 GEPLSELWDQF
+415 GEPLTELWEQF
-426 KAQKD
+426 QAQKD
-431 GGNQYVHGPMETLDD
+431 KGSPHVHGPMETLDD
-446 VAQELNLDA
+446 VASELGLDA
-455 DALKASIEKYN
+455 DKLKASIEKYN
-466 GFCEKGVDEEF
+466 GYCANGVDEEF
-477 AKDAKYL
+477 GKDAQYL
-484 LPLESGPYY
+484 FPLESGPYY
-493 AFELFAGIF
+493 AFELYAGIF

-509 ITPDAQVLDAN
+509 ITPDAQVLDAD
-520 AKPIPHLY
+520 AKPVPHLY
-528 AVGCDAGGIYG
+528 AIGCDAGGIYG

-547 EGSCQGFAVYSGK
+547 EGSCQGFAVFSGK
-560 AAAEHIAENN
+560 AAAEHIAANT

>member
-1 MEKKISRRSFLKG
+1 MAMEISRRSFLKG

-20 GAAIG
+20 VAALSSIG
-25 LIGVGCDR
+25 I
-33 ANEIPEATE
+33 
-42 GTAVSESTAAAG
+42 S
-54 TTAAAETAATGES
+54 AAAEEAAAADES
-67 AGSTEAVKTFL
+67 VKSYL
-78 PQENYDISETRD
+78 PQEKYDIAEERD
-90 FDVIVVGAGGGG
+90 FDVVVVGAGGGG
-102 MSAAIRSAQ
+102 MSAAIRAAQ
-111 LGMKTVLLEQ
+111 LGLSTVLLEQ
-121 RNVTGGTTLFTE
+121 RSVTGGTTLFTE
-133 GLFAINSHIQKENG
+133 GLFAVNSHIQKENG
-147 KNPPDLGYDLFTR
+147 KNPPDLGYDLFTT
-160 AMDFHHWYADGAL
+160 AMDYHHWYADGAL
-173 FRKYIDNS
+173 FRRYMDKS

-202 DNEYN
+202 DNVYN

-217 QISGK
+217 QISGR

-249 QGSDGAVTG
+249 QAEDGTVTG
-258 IIAREEDK
+258 IIAKEEDK
-266 YIQYNASKGV
+266 YIQYNAAKGV

-287 EMIREFGKNPDRI
+287 DMIREFGKNPDRI

-319 GGTLAPAPGCLV
+319 GGTLAPSPGCLV

-360 ECQRFVNE
+360 NCDRFVNE
-368 YYAERNFT
+368 YYAERNFC

-393 QKQMDEMY
+393 QAQMDNMY
-401 EYGGTFGCGEYIHA
+401 ENGGTFGCGEYIHA
-415 GEPLSELWDQF
+415 GEPLTQLWEQF
-426 KAQKD
+426 QAQKD
-431 GGNQYVHGPMETLDD
+431 KGSPHVHGPMETLDD
-446 VAQELNLDA
+446 VAAELGLDA
-455 DALKASIEKYN
+455 DKLKASIEKYN
-466 GFCEKGVDEEF
+466 GYCANGVDEEF
-477 AKDAKYL
+477 GKDAQYL
-484 LPLESGPYY
+484 FPLESGPYY
-493 AFELFAGIF
+493 AFELYAGIF

-509 ITPDAQVLDAN
+509 ITPDAQVLDAD
-520 AKPIPHLY
+520 AKPVPHLY
-528 AVGCDAGGIYG
+528 AIGCDAGGIYG

-547 EGSCQGFAVYSGK
+547 EGSCQGFAVFSGK
-560 AAAEHIAENN
+560 AAAEHIAANA

>member
-1 MEKKISRRSFLKG
+1 MAMEISRRSFLKG

-20 GAAIG
+20 VAALSSIG
-25 LIGVGCDR
+25 I
-33 ANEIPEATE
+33 
-42 GTAVSESTAAAG
+42 S
-54 TTAAAETAATGES
+54 AAAEEAAAADES
-67 AGSTEAVKTFL
+67 VRSYL
-78 PQENYDISETRD
+78 PQEKYDIAEERD
-90 FDVIVVGAGGGG
+90 FDVVVVGAGGGG
-102 MSAAIRSAQ
+102 MSAAIRAAQ
-111 LGMKTVLLEQ
+111 LGMNTVLLEQ
-121 RNVTGGTTLFTE
+121 RSVTGGTTLFTE
-133 GLFAINSHIQKENG
+133 GLFAVNSHIQKENG
-147 KNPPDLGYDLFTR
+147 KNPPDLGYDLFTT
-160 AMDFHHWYADGAL
+160 AMDYHHWYADGAL
-173 FRKYIDNS
+173 FRRYMDKS

-217 QISGK
+217 QISGR

-249 QGSDGAVTG
+249 QADDGTVTG
-258 IIAREEDK
+258 IIAKEEDK
-266 YIQYNASKGV
+266 YIQYNAAKGV

-287 EMIREFGKNPDRI
+287 DMIREFGKNPDRI

-319 GGTLAPAPGCLV
+319 GGTLAPSPGCLV

-360 ECQRFVNE
+360 NCDRFVNE
-368 YYAERNFT
+368 YYAERNFC

-393 QKQMDEMY
+393 QAQMDNMY
-401 EYGGTFGCGEYIHA
+401 ENGGTFGCGEYIMFENGGTFGCGEYIHA
-415 GEPLSELWDQF
+415 GEPLTQLWEEFQ
-426 KAQKD
+426 AQKD
-431 GGNQYVHGPMETLDD
+431 KGSPHVHGPMETLDD
-446 VAQELNLDA
+446 VAAELGLDA
-455 DALKASIEKYN
+455 DKLKASIEKYN
-466 GFCEKGVDEEF
+466 GYCANGVDEEF
-477 AKDAKYL
+477 GKAAQYIF
-484 LPLESGPYY
+484 PLESGPYY
-493 AFELFAGIF
+493 AFELYAGIF

-509 ITPDAQVLDAN
+509 ITPDAQVLDAD
-520 AKPIPHLY
+520 AKPVPHLY
-528 AVGCDAGGIYG
+528 AIGCDAGGIYG

-547 EGSCQGFAVYSGK
+547 EGSCQGFAVFSGK
-560 AAAEHIAENN
+560 AAAEHIAANA